1 MITRVY
7 LLDSSNLEKKFSCT
21 LQLQVVTKEVS
32 FKSNNLIIKK
42 SPFANQDTLT
52 IHIKIFLILF
62 KIIPPKE
69 LLPH

>member
-21 LQLQVVTKEVS
+21 LQVQVVTKEVP
-32 FKSNNLIIKK
+32 FKSNNLIKK